1 MLDSNGI
8 LSVWRR
14 SWMKHLD
21 ETAVFEL
28 HASDWGPGYLRVEVY
43 CSGAYCGELFLR
55 KWMYKAL
62 RRLVCR
68 AG

>member
-1 MLDSNGI
+1 
-8 LSVWRR
+8 
-14 SWMKHLD
+14 MKHLD